1 MYSGYVDLKK
11 KNKNINN
18 NIINNINN
26 YDTFCKFGP
35 LVVYED
41 GSATLG
47 SGDTQITI
55 SASGEVKIPSAAITT

>member
-1 MYSGYVDLKK
+1 MKRGNLY
-11 KNKNINN
+11 
-18 NIINNINN
+18 NINN

-47 SGDTQITI
+47 SGDTQIT
-55 SASGEVKIPSAAITT
+55 ASGEVKIPSAAITT